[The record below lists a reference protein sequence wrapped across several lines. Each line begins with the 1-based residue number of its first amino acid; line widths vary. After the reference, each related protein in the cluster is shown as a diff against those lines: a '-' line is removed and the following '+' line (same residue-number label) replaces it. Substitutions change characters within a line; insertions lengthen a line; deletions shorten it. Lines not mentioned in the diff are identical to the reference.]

1 MKNYDDIW
9 ACPYCLR
16 ALRKD
21 FSCRS
26 CDFSGYVNNNLI
38 YLHRTNGDWKECLRE
53 KQGWINLTKE
63 LGLYRENDD
72 HFYLPNGRPHLI
84 EVFGESSRHIDRFLS
99 LENLSGKIC
108 LDLGAWIGWVECY
121 TLRKYSDAK
130 LIALEVNDDVLVGL
144 GRSNVLKQYHRC
156 DFYSLVAD
164 MHHIPIANNTI
175 DIVFSVDALHHFRAL
190 GNIFKEIE
198 RVLKPKGRF
207 YGLNEPDRPDG
218 INEDLYV
225 KDNVRSLELKYGVIE
240 KRPTVREYLKS
251 GKTLNL
257 QMFNE
262 QVGLRKNID
271 TSGLFLRG
279 EKVRRFPFF

>member
-1 MKNYDDIW
+1 M
-9 ACPYCLR
+9 
-16 ALRKD
+16 
-21 FSCRS
+21 
-26 CDFSGYVNNNLI
+26 
-38 YLHRTNGDWKECLRE
+38 
-53 KQGWINLTKE
+53 
-63 LGLYRENDD
+63 
-72 HFYLPNGRPHLI
+72 I
-84 EVFGESSRHIDRFLS
+84 EVFGESSKHIDKFLS
-99 LENLSGKIC
+99 LENLSGKTC

-121 TLRKYSDAK
+121 ALRKFSGAK

-144 GRSNVLKQYHRC
+144 GRSNALKQYHRC

-164 MHHIPIANNTI
+164 MHHIPIANNTV
-175 DIVFSVDALHHFRAL
+175 DIVFSVDALHHFRDL

-218 INEDLYV
+218 IKEDLYV

-240 KRPTVREYLKS
+240 NRPTVQEYLRR
-251 GKTLNL
+251 GKNLNL

-262 QVGLRKNID
+262 QVSLRKNID

-279 EKVRRFPFF
+279 EKVRRFSFF